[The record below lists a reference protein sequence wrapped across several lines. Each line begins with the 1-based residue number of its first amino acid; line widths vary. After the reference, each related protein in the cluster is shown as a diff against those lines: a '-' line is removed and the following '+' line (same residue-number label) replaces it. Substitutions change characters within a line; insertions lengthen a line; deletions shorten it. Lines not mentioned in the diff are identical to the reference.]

1 MMIETAREVFAKQM
15 HIIESQL
22 QTISTEM
29 WMLSV
34 DDPETAT
41 VESERNITAPT
52 KFKMQC
58 LVTDINMVREQ
69 IEMVARQ
76 QMHMAPVL
84 AEDKI

>member
-1 MMIETAREVFAKQM
+1 MMIEFAREMFAEQM
-15 HIIESQL
+15 QIIESQL
-22 QTISTEM
+22 QIISTEM

-41 VESERNITAPT
+41 VESERNITDPM
-52 KFKMQC
+52 KFKIQC
-58 LVTDINMVREQ
+58 LVTDIDMVRQQ

>member
-1 MMIETAREVFAKQM
+1 MMIEFAREMFAEQM
-15 HIIESQL
+15 QIIESQL
-22 QTISTEM
+22 QIISTEM

-41 VESERNITAPT
+41 VESERNITDPI

-58 LVTDINMVREQ
+58 LVTDIDMVRQQ

-76 QMHMAPVL
+76 QMHMAPTL
-84 AEDKI
+84 HED

>member
-1 MMIETAREVFAKQM
+1 MMIEFAREMFAEQM
-15 HIIESQL
+15 QIIESQL
-22 QTISTEM
+22 QIISTEM

-41 VESERNITAPT
+41 VESERNITDPI

-69 IEMVARQ
+69 IELVARQ
-76 QMHMAPVL
+76 QMHMAPTL
-84 AEDKI
+84 HED